1 MTATRV
7 VVKPTDAAARVLMDA
22 SYEVSPAADGALVV
36 GRPGGSVDPTAVA
49 RLLGSADLWPSEL
62 TVAVDSLEQ
71 VFLSLTEREH
81 LTATQ
86 HNHTALEVAS

>member
-1 MTATRV
+1 M
-7 VVKPTDAAARVLMDA
+7 
-22 SYEVSPAADGALVV
+22 SPIAHPGPGDRRTVTTPDGALVV